1 MRNKLFMLCEFLFPN
16 LKKRLSWSPD
26 NHIFSSLML
35 FFFLLLL
42 LYAFCM
48 CIVRYLRSNR

>member
-1 MRNKLFMLCEFLFPN
+1 MRNKLFMFCEFLFPN

-35 FFFLLLL
+35 FFFLFIAVVCVLHVYCPLPKK
-42 LYAFCM
+42 
-48 CIVRYLRSNR
+48 